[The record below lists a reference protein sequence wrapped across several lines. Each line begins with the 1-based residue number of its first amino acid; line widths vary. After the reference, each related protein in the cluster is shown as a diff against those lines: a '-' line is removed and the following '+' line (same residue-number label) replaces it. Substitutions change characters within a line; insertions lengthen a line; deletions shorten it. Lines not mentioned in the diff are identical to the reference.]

1 MDLAVGCSDYSPL
14 IDVDGLPAWPAAP
27 LSEQLAT
34 DPGDALETHSWEGS
48 GRPVRLEAGKD
59 FDVAVLAVSLGM
71 VPHVAEDLIRSEP
84 RWRDMV
90 QNVATVATRAAQ
102 LWFRST
108 EAELGWEGPV
118 GVTLAGFG
126 DTFDTWASMSHLV
139 EREQWDDE
147 PPRSLAYLCGAL
159 RKGDGESEVSN
170 SLVEFLERR
179 ARVLWPSTGG
189 DDGFRWELLW
199 DDKQSTGPER
209 LEAQYVRA
217 NLDPSDRYVQSL
229 PGTGRY
235 RIPPGDT
242 GFDNLAIAGDWTAT
256 GLDAGCIEA
265 AVRSGVMAAEH
276 ILAGSAGR

>member
-1 MDLAVGCSDYSPL
+1 M
-14 IDVDGLPAWPAAP
+14 
-27 LSEQLAT
+27 
-34 DPGDALETHSWEGS
+34 
-48 GRPVRLEAGKD
+48 R
-59 FDVAVLAVSLGM
+59 
-71 VPHVAEDLIRSEP
+71 
-84 RWRDMV
+84 
-90 QNVATVATRAAQ
+90 
-102 LWFRST
+102 
-108 EAELGWEGPV
+108 
-118 GVTLAGFG
+118 
-126 DTFDTWASMSHLV
+126 HLV

-276 ILAGSAGR
+276 ILAGSAGRLPRTSVATWEPEWSCSAWSARLPSSPVMPPKSRESWDERETSQIPRRCSPDWPPSSPGTGRSPSNATSSSRPSARVRRWRLRCGSTIPLTPRRGRFR